1 MTSVRLANFSN
12 HRPSPI
18 PPSIMVW
25 KSFVHDQQLS
35 GEEGEKTTKYYQTDL
50 VEREFIPFLCGEEVE
65 VFEIFGPNKL

>member
-1 MTSVRLANFSN
+1 M
-12 HRPSPI
+12 
-18 PPSIMVW
+18 
-25 KSFVHDQQLS
+25 HDQQLS